1 MIIYEDHYV
10 TVLLLHSCLVS
21 SYAMVCIDI
30 RLVSKDAH
38 DTYVRI
44 TGLPYAM
51 GKMDQILGIKVY
63 LFFFK
68 EVA

>member
-1 MIIYEDHYV
+1 
-10 TVLLLHSCLVS
+10 
-21 SYAMVCIDI
+21 MVCIDI

-63 LFFFK
+63 HYFFGGGGIGYVF
-68 EVA
+68 AHTYASDYL

>member
-1 MIIYEDHYV
+1 MLLYYYCIV
-10 TVLLLHSCLVS
+10 VLSPV
-21 SYAMVCIDI
+21 MQWFVDI

-44 TGLPYAM
+44 TGQPYAM

>member
-1 MIIYEDHYV
+1 
-10 TVLLLHSCLVS
+10 
-21 SYAMVCIDI
+21 MVCIDI

-63 LFFFK
+63 HFFFE

>member
-1 MIIYEDHYV
+1 MLLYYYCIV
-10 TVLLLHSCLVS
+10 VLSPV
-21 SYAMVCIDI
+21 VCNGLYC
-30 RLVSKDAH
+30 RLVSKDAR

-63 LFFFK
+63 HYYFE